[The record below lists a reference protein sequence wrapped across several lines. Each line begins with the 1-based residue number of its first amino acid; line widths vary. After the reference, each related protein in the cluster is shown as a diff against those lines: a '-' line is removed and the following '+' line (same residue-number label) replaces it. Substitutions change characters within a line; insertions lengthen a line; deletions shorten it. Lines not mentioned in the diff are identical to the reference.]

1 MISFLL
7 FQQIAKLF
15 ILVLLG
21 WLIVKAGIL
30 KSEDSRVLS
39 MLLLYIIT
47 PCVTVSSFQLQRTP
61 ELTHRMLFSL
71 VSALCMQT
79 VCLLLGRLA
88 QKPFRLD
95 TVELASVI
103 YPNSTNLTIP
113 LVSAIF
119 GPEWVMYVSIFGM
132 VQTVYV
138 WTHGRIL
145 LSGKR
150 NISLRDMVCN
160 VNVLSIAVGL
170 LLFAF
175 QITLPSVIGDAFT
188 MAGNTIGPVAMLI
201 VGMLIAGIDLR
212 QLRAYR
218 GIWRPVLLRLVLIP
232 LLLVTAARL
241 SGASGWVSG
250 GETLLLISLF
260 SAMAPSAN
268 IVPQFCQMF
277 GRDALYASLI
287 NAVTMLLCIA
297 TMPLMV
303 LYFQM

>member
-7 FQQIAKLF
+7 LQRIATLF
-15 ILVLLG
+15 VLVLLG
-21 WLIVKAGIL
+21 WIIVKAGLL
-30 KSEDSRVLS
+30 KAEDSRVLS
-39 MLLLYIIT
+39 MLLLYVIT
-47 PCVTVSSFQLQRTP
+47 PCVTISAFQLQRTP
-61 ELTHRMLFSL
+61 ENTRMMLFSF
-71 VSALCMQT
+71 VSAVFMQT
-79 VCLLLGRLA
+79 MCVLLGRLA

-95 TVELASVI
+95 TVELASVM

-119 GPEWVMYVSIFGM
+119 GPEWVMYVSVFGM

-150 NISLRDMVCN
+150 TISLRDVVCN
-160 VNVLSIAVGL
+160 VNVVSIVVGL

-175 QITLPSVIGDAFT
+175 QISLPAVIGDAFT
-188 MAGNTIGPVAMLI
+188 LAGNTIGPVAMLI
-201 VGMLIAGIDLR
+201 VGMLIVGIDLTK
-212 QLRAYR
+212 LRAYG
-218 GIWRPVLLRLVLIP
+218 GIWRPVLLRLVIVP
-232 LLLVTAARL
+232 VILVTLARL
-241 SGASGWVSG
+241 SGAADLLPT

-287 NAVTMLLCIA
+287 NAVTMLLCIV

>member
-1 MISFLL
+1 MIGFLL

-21 WLIVKAGIL
+21 WLIVKTGVL
-30 KSEDSRVLS
+30 KPEDSRVLS

-61 ELTHRMLFSL
+61 ELTHMMLFSL
-71 VSALCMQT
+71 ASAVFLNTM
-79 VCLLLGRLA
+79 CLLLGHLA

-103 YPNSTNLTIP
+103 YPNSINLTIP

-119 GPEWVMYVSIFGM
+119 GAEWVMYVSIFAM

-150 NISLRDMVCN
+150 NISMRDVVCN
-160 VNVLSIAVGL
+160 VNVLSIIVGL
-170 LLFAF
+170 LLFAL
-175 QITLPSVIGDAFT
+175 QITLPAVIGDAFT

-201 VGMLIAGIDLR
+201 VGMLIAGVDLK
-212 QLRAYR
+212 QLRSYR
-218 GIWRPVLLRLVLIP
+218 GIWKPVLLRLVLVP
-232 LLLVTAARL
+232 LLLVTAAKL
-241 SGASGWVSG
+241 SGAARWVSG

-260 SAMAPSAN
+260 SAIAPSAN

-277 GRDALYASLI
+277 DRDALYASLI
-287 NAVTMLLCIA
+287 NAVTMLLCIV